1 MVVWIREFLID
12 RSQRGRIGRHY
23 SEEFRVPSFVTLG
36 IVLGPL
42 LFIAYVNYM
51 WRNIESKMRY
61 FADVCIIYR
70 EILNIKYVEML
81 KTYLNIFG
89 DFLGDQKFLK
99 LGVPDIWESSY
110 KMT

>member
-1 MVVWIREFLID
+1 M
-12 RSQRGRIGRHY
+12 RH
-23 SEEFRVPSFVTLG
+23 
-36 IVLGPL
+36 
-42 LFIAYVNYM
+42 
-51 WRNIESKMRY
+51 

-99 LGVPDIWESSY
+99 LGVADIWESSY